1 MFHSILDS
9 NDITCSDLSYL
20 DITRSK
26 IQFVV
31 VMKRPFRMRKM
42 WIGKG
47 QEGGA
52 EEEDRD
58 NFYCL
63 SNRYI
68 SIWAIKNRQTSKL
81 VENK

>member
-1 MFHSILDS
+1 
-9 NDITCSDLSYL
+9 
-20 DITRSK
+20 
-26 IQFVV
+26 
-31 VMKRPFRMRKM
+31 MKRPFRMRKM

-52 EEEDRD
+52 EEEEDRD